1 MCAFGGLAF
10 DQFTKHLFFHDP
22 LPVDHF
28 VIVAGMIEQV
38 THRNFGITANLPVP
52 LWGIIAVTSLA
63 IVLIVWMMFVKSKE
77 RKVVPLVFL
86 GILLG
91 GAMGNLVDRIWLG
104 FVRDW
109 LLLFGRSAVNVADG
123 LIVIG
128 FVGVIFFS
136 SPKRGSP
143 PSSLRSLKS
152 EDPA

>member
-10 DQFTKHLFFHDP
+10 DQFTKYVFFHDP

-28 VIVAGMIEQV
+28 VIVSGVIEQV
-38 THRNFGITANLPVP
+38 MHRNFGITANLPVP

-63 IVLIVWMMFVKSKE
+63 ILLIGWMMVMKSKE
-77 RKVVPLVFL
+77 QKLVPMIFL

-91 GAMGNLVDRIWLG
+91 GALGNFVDRIWLG

-109 LLLFGRSAVNVADG
+109 LLLFGRSAVNMADG

-128 FVGVIFFS
+128 FLGVMFGTS
-136 SPKRGSP
+136 KQTTPGR
-143 PSSLRSLKS
+143 
-152 EDPA
+152 A